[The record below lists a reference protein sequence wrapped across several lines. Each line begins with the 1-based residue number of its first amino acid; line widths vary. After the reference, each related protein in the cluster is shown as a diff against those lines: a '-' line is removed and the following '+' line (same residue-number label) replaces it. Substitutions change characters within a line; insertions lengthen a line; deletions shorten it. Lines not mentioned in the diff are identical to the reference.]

1 MSPAHGPGPEVRAAR
16 AAEAKAREEREKDPA
31 LMAVYQEQKRK
42 EEEARLERKEKED
55 EERARKEQY
64 DKWKTRTTDALQ
76 QSAPYSGGRGW
87 FWVLFGLGGRLEQR
101 RYFIAS
107 IFTLILFVASL
118 HYVLSTYYDS
128 TYFDIYTDPDGKIP
142 LGLGF
147 FWPWVVFG
155 YPTYASTSKRLADL
169 DIEPMLALG
178 LLAIIIIPYVGP
190 ILQVGMWIW
199 IVAMPGTEGSNKFG
213 PESQA
218 SVDARIYK

>member
-1 MSPAHGPGPEVRAAR
+1 LAR
-16 AAEAKAREEREKDPA
+16 GILA
-31 LMAVYQEQKRK
+31 
-42 EEEARLERKEKED
+42 
-55 EERARKEQY
+55 QY
-64 DKWKTRTTDALQ
+64 R
-76 QSAPYSGGRGW
+76 
-87 FWVLFGLGGRLEQR
+87 QR
-101 RYFIAS
+101 DFDWNLA
-107 IFTLILFVASL
+107 
-118 HYVLSTYYDS
+118 TYYDS

-142 LGLGF
+142 LWLGF

-213 PESQA
+213 LKPRWMPEFTSNPIRPMYTPIT
-218 SVDARIYK
+218 SKSRW

>member
-1 MSPAHGPGPEVRAAR
+1 MAA
-16 AAEAKAREEREKDPA
+16 
-31 LMAVYQEQKRK
+31 YQEKKRK
-42 EEEARLERKEKED
+42 EEEARLEQ
-55 EERARKEQY
+55 EEREEEEKKIKDDY
-64 DKWKTRTTDALQ
+64 DKWRG
-76 QSAPYSGGRGW
+76 SASKASTFQDSITESNQGW
-87 FWVLFGLGGRLEQR
+87 LWVFFGLGGRLEQR
-101 RYFIAS
+101 RYFIS
-107 IFTLILFVASL
+107 TLFVYIVFIASL

-142 LGLGF
+142 LWLGF